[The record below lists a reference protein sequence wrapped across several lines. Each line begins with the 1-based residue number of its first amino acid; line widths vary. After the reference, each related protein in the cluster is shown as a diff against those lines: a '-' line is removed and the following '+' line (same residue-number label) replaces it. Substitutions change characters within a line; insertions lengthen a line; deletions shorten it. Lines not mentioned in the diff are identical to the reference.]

1 MRVDK
6 WLWAARFYKTRSL
19 ASEAIGKGRV
29 EVNGV
34 VAKASREIKPGDKL
48 VLRSHQAPRTVQ
60 VLGLSAQRGP
70 ATQAQALYQE
80 TPASLALAQQWQEQ
94 RRLAPE
100 PALGLSEGR
109 PTKRNRRDLDR
120 VRESPRVDWDA
131 RWRAE
136 I

>member
-1 MRVDK
+1 MRLDK

-19 ASEAIGKGRV
+19 ASEEISKGRV
-29 EVNGV
+29 QVNGV
-34 VAKASREIKPGDKL
+34 VAKASREIKVGDEL
-48 VLRSHQAPRTVQ
+48 VLRLHSAPRTIH
-60 VLGLSAQRGP
+60 VLGLSTQRGP

-80 TPASLALAQQWQEQ
+80 TPESLALAEKTKEQ

-100 PALGLSEGR
+100 PALGIPEGR
-109 PTKRNRRDLDR
+109 PTKRMRRDLDR
-120 VRESPRVDWDA
+120 VRATQPVDWDA